1 MPRESV
7 PSGVVGELPA
17 AVLWDLD
24 GTLVDTEHYWWEA
37 EQELVAS
44 YGGQW
49 TDADAREQVGSALLV
64 SAAAIRTKAGLPLTD
79 LQIVD
84 ALLVGVTRRV
94 RKHLPFRA
102 GVPELLTELRS
113 LGVPMALVT
122 MSWASLTDAVLEAL
136 PADMFDV
143 VVTGDQVTNGKPHPE
158 PYLTAATRLAVPIER
173 CLAIED
179 SMNGM
184 HSAYAAGARTIVV
197 PNVVDPQPLP
207 GVVIVPTL
215 EGMRVTDLIALA
227 V

>member
-64 SAAAIRTKAGLPLTD
+64 SAAAIRTKAELPLTD

-94 RKHLPFRA
+94 REHLPFRA

-122 MSWASLTDAVLEAL
+122 MSWSSLADAVLEAL

-158 PYLTAATRLAVPIER
+158 PYLTAAARLAVPIER

-184 HSAYAAGARTIVV
+184 QSAYAAGARTIVV

-207 GVVIVPTL
+207 GVVVVPTL
-215 EGMRVTDLIALA
+215 EGMRVTDLTALA

>member
-94 RKHLPFRA
+94 REHLPFRA

-113 LGVPMALVT
+113 LRVPMALVT
-122 MSWASLTDAVLEAL
+122 MSWSSLADAVLEAL

-158 PYLTAATRLAVPIER
+158 PYLTAAARLAVPIDR

-207 GVVIVPTL
+207 GVVVVPTL
-215 EGMRVTDLIALA
+215 EGMRVTDLTALA